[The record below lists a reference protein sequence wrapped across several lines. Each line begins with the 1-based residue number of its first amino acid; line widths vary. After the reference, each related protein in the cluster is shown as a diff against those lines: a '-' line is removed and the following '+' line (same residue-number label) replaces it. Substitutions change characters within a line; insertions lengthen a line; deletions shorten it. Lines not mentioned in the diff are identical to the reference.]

1 MKTSVNIRTECD
13 RCDHREVCK
22 LSDRFLE
29 IIEEIASDVPL
40 KESSENFEVD
50 MVIFCRHYIQ
60 P

>member
-13 RCDHREVCK
+13 RCVHRAVCK

-29 IIEEIASDVPL
+29 IIEEITSDVSST
-40 KESSENFEVD
+40 ETSENFEVD
-50 MVIFCRHYIQ
+50 MVIFCKHYTQ